1 MPPLAQIIARILFVT
16 QSAWLIAPAQVQA
29 AQPARSQTAQ
39 MNNHHHKHHHLH
51 RHMAPARP
59 MPGHRQAAARQVPSM
74 AEGGF
79 FNLQHQ
85 ETARAF
91 YSEPDHQGYC
101 AVTPKGDCSPLG
113 LKKVWQRG
121 LPLSL
126 SVTRYRLPRPLE
138 IRLGLPPAGHHY
150 VRVGADI
157 LLLTQGTS
165 EVVDAMENA
174 VR

>member
-39 MNNHHHKHHHLH
+39 MHNHH

-59 MPGHRQAAARQVPSM
+59 MPGHRQAAARPVPSM

-101 AVTPKGDCSPLG
+101 AVNPKGDCSPLG

>member
-1 MPPLAQIIARILFVT
+1 MPPLAQIIARILLVT

-39 MNNHHHKHHHLH
+39 MHKHHHHH

-59 MPGHRQAAARQVPSM
+59 MPGHRQAAARPVPSM

-101 AVTPKGDCSPLG
+101 AATPKGDCSPLG